1 VVVFAAGVRCCSG
14 GCANGGGEKLRCCDA
29 VLQRLWWPATRWRD
43 SDAVVADEM
52 KRCGGGCHGD
62 GRRGEN

>member
-1 VVVFAAGVRCCSG
+1 MVVFAAAAVAVQTVEARSCVVATWCCRG
-14 GCANGGGEKLRCCDA
+14 W
-29 VLQRLWWPATRWRD
+29 WWPATKWRD